1 MLRPLLLLLASCFFL
16 GLSAQENDCS
26 FGLVLSSAQ
35 AEVGEEVTIDVT
47 TRQYED
53 IVALQYSHHW
63 NPAKLRFIEVLYN
76 PDMDISVANFNLQPE
91 FINAGVLNFAYV
103 EATGAGRDLVD
114 GEALYQLRFELLDA
128 AGADVTIT
136 DLAGTIEIIHATELI
151 LDNFYFLHS
160 QIGPAGSNPSITTAC
175 INGQVCND
183 PDLGRIAINPN
194 GTEEVSADWS
204 GNGGFTA
211 TGTEIT
217 SLNGGT
223 YQLELTDGNGNTAHG
238 DFYVAFDSGLDVQ
251 LSVDADQCGGPA
263 DGAINTTVLGG
274 SSNYT
279 YSWSNGETTANL
291 TDIPAGDYSLT
302 VTDVD
307 LDCSIVASATVASFS
322 QILGFFTA
330 TSPACSAN
338 DDGAL
343 TINVEGPPESFPV
356 TYQWSTGETTAEI
369 SGLSAGVYFVTVT
382 DANACESVFSYF
394 LQAEELTFSAELI
407 PGACQDGGG
416 EITILLSGAQYS
428 YLWNTGATTATISD
442 LPDGTYTVTVTDE
455 TSGCSASEIYELAGE
470 ELVVGVAYECFEL
483 DGEALTDMTA
493 IVWNSNDGPYTFDWS
508 TGASEV
514 AVALS
519 TVTVPT
525 AGTYSVTV
533 TSASGCVSV
542 QNDLVAPCGG
552 SSVELYLSPTSSSL
566 ANGEDRCF
574 AVKANNFNGIGSVQF
589 SLTWDETK
597 LDFLELTNFALEGLS
612 TTNFNT
618 NLTDDGLLAFS
629 WLATDLVNGETL
641 AAGGTLF
648 EVCLAANAEE
658 EATTLIDFAN
668 FPTPVEITDVT
679 PEVLNFT
686 TEAATVILNGGT
698 NGSDETELSL
708 DDATVMIGEQ
718 FCLPVRVAAFTD
730 VIGMQASISWDPQA
744 LQFTG
749 VQAFNL
755 PSLTNASFN
764 EFAEAQLEGILRVL
778 WNSPDLLGV
787 SRSDNEALFELC
799 FIATGDAGDYPVDF
813 VDQPLPLQLV
823 AEDFT
828 EIATATSSGLVTIGS
843 QTTDDVRLRIG
854 STAVAPGEVTCV
866 PLEAQAF
873 NDIVAMQFSLNW
885 DDDRIRF
892 DELILVD
899 NELGLEESDFNIL
912 GFDGTLSLA
921 WIADNILEPVTLAE
935 GTTLFELCYMAQSQ
949 EGQAG
954 IIFSTQPTAIEFVRE
969 NTLVPFVPTNGTIMV
984 TSDNLVWPGDT
995 NEDGIANNLD
1005 VLP

>member
-1 MLRPLLLLLASCFFL
+1 M
-16 GLSAQENDCS
+16 
-26 FGLVLSSAQ
+26 VSSRKSNFVSSQ
-35 AEVGEEVTIDVT
+35 A
-47 TRQYED
+47 R
-53 IVALQYSHHW
+53 
-63 NPAKLRFIEVLYN
+63 
-76 PDMDISVANFNLQPE
+76 
-91 FINAGVLNFAYV
+91 
-103 EATGAGRDLVD
+103 
-114 GEALYQLRFELLDA
+114 
-128 AGADVTIT
+128 
-136 DLAGTIEIIHATELI
+136 
-151 LDNFYFLHS
+151 
-160 QIGPAGSNPSITTAC
+160 
-175 INGQVCND
+175 
-183 PDLGRIAINPN
+183 
-194 GTEEVSADWS
+194 
-204 GNGGFTA
+204 
-211 TGTEIT
+211 
-217 SLNGGT
+217 
-223 YQLELTDGNGNTAHG
+223 
-238 DFYVAFDSGLDVQ
+238 
-251 LSVDADQCGGPA
+251 
-263 DGAINTTVLGG
+263 
-274 SSNYT
+274 
-279 YSWSNGETTANL
+279 
-291 TDIPAGDYSLT
+291 
-302 VTDVD
+302 
-307 LDCSIVASATVASFS
+307 
-322 QILGFFTA
+322 
-330 TSPACSAN
+330 
-338 DDGAL
+338 
-343 TINVEGPPESFPV
+343 
-356 TYQWSTGETTAEI
+356 
-369 SGLSAGVYFVTVT
+369 
-382 DANACESVFSYF
+382 
-394 LQAEELTFSAELI
+394 
-407 PGACQDGGG
+407 
-416 EITILLSGAQYS
+416 
-428 YLWNTGATTATISD
+428 
-442 LPDGTYTVTVTDE
+442 
-455 TSGCSASEIYELAGE
+455 
-470 ELVVGVAYECFEL
+470 
-483 DGEALTDMTA
+483 
-493 IVWNSNDGPYTFDWS
+493 
-508 TGASEV
+508 
-514 AVALS
+514 
-519 TVTVPT
+519 
-525 AGTYSVTV
+525 
-533 TSASGCVSV
+533 
-542 QNDLVAPCGG
+542 
-552 SSVELYLSPTSSSL
+552 
-566 ANGEDRCF
+566 EDRCF

-589 SLTWDETK
+589 SLAWDETK

-641 AAGGTLF
+641 ADGGTLF

-823 AEDFT
+823 TEDFT
-828 EIATATSSGLVTIGS
+828 EIATATSGGLVTIGS

-854 STAVAPGEVTCV
+854 STAVAPGELTCV
-866 PLEAQAF
+866 PVEAQAF

-912 GFDGTLSLA
+912 SFDGTLSLA
-921 WIADNILEPVTLAE
+921 WIADNILEPITLAE
-935 GTTLFELCYMAQSQ
+935 GTTLFELCYTAQSQ

-1005 VLP
+1005 VLPLGLGFESTGPSRINPSTSWLPQFAAPWPAATPESSINFRHAD